1 MPPNIFGDTPF
12 YGAVGWVTLAYIFV
26 VAVFPWIGGRR
37 SGPRGVMTSTAIALL
52 VLGVLCCL
60 LILQCKV
67 GFCGH
72 GAMILVPLLALA
84 GIAGV
89 LTIISAALA
98 WYQWR
103 K

>member
-1 MPPNIFGDTPF
+1 MN
-12 YGAVGWVTLAYIFV
+12 
-26 VAVFPWIGGRR
+26 R
-37 SGPRGVMTSTAIALL
+37 TAIAVL

-72 GAMILVPLLALA
+72 GAMVLVPLLALA

-89 LTIISAALA
+89 VTLISAALA
-98 WYQWR
+98 YVQWR
-103 K
+103 R